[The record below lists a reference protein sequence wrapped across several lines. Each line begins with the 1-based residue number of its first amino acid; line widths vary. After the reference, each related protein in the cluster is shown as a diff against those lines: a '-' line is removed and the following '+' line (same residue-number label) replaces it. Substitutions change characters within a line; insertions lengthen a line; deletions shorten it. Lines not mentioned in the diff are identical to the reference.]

1 MSKIILILSL
11 VLFLVYGVFSPVSA
25 TGGGKPTPPQRPLTG
40 YGSAERYIATKHTLL
55 QAGCPYRAT
64 RVSCFVPNVLKN
76 GNKAPVVVF
85 LHGFKLVRPDF
96 YMDFITHLTKQGY
109 IVVYPWYNIESI
121 ILSLFDT
128 DQNVFM
134 KRAIENTN
142 RGLSLLG
149 DRADLRDVTV
159 FGHSLGALLASC
171 WIGSGG
177 VRPKAVLMAN
187 PSTDPSQGIPDFIRQ
202 FIRIN
207 PIDWRNLAKK
217 ANVPAF
223 VLTGDKDNLAPP
235 SQALDLYAHLTGAPS
250 RAVYCLQTDNHG
262 EPPIVGNHNMALT
275 GNWLIPEFL
284 MDLGFGGT
292 GRVDNA
298 DWRYIWSALD
308 AVLDNRTELNFDMGS
323 WSDGVP
329 VRPITRLAP

>member
-1 MSKIILILSL
+1 MNKIFLVLSL
-11 VLFLVYGVFSPVSA
+11 VLILTFSLFCPVSA
-25 TGGGKPTPPQRPLTG
+25 ANAGKPAPPERPLTG

-55 QAGCPYRAT
+55 QVGCPYRAT
-64 RVSCFVPNVLKN
+64 RVSCFVPDVLKK

-96 YMDFITHLTKQGY
+96 YMDFITHLTRQGY
-109 IVVYPWYNIESI
+109 IVVYPWYNVESLI
-121 ILSLFDT
+121 FSIFDT

-134 KRAIENTN
+134 KRAIQNTN

-149 DRADLRDVTV
+149 GKADLSDVTV

-171 WIGSGG
+171 WRGSGG
-177 VRPKAVLMAN
+177 VKPKAVLIAN
-187 PSTDPSQGIPDFIRQ
+187 PSTDPSHGIPEFIRQ

-207 PIDWRNLAKK
+207 PIDWKSLARKVD
-217 ANVPAF
+217 VPAF
-223 VLTGDKDNLAPP
+223 ILTGDQDNLAPP
-235 SQALDLYAHLTGAPS
+235 GQSLELYAHLTGAPV
-250 RAVYCLQTDNHG
+250 RAVYCLQTDSHG
-262 EPPIVGNHNMALT
+262 EPAIVGNHNMALT

-284 MDLGFGGT
+284 MDSGFGGA
-292 GRVDNA
+292 GKVDNA
-298 DWRYIWSALD
+298 DWRFIWAALD
-308 AVLDNRTELNFDMGS
+308 AILDNRTELTFEMGS